1 MNIQEILSGE
11 RIVSRVMDKNK
22 VFYITTPIYY
32 VNDVP
37 HIGHAYTTIAADTM
51 ARYKR
56 LRGFDVLFATG
67 TDEHGQKIAKSAAQL
82 GMTPQE
88 LADKVVVKFQD
99 LWKILDINPDDFIR
113 TTEKRHEVVV
123 QNIFS
128 LLYEKG
134 DIYKGEY
141 EGWYCVPC
149 ETFWPESQI
158 EKEICPDCGRPVEKF
173 KEETYFFR
181 MSKYQEGLLEH
192 IKSHPD
198 CIKPESRKNE
208 IVSFIKQGLRDQ
220 SVTRIKSSLN
230 WGIDVPFDDNHVVY
244 VWFDAL
250 INYLTIAGYGIDEKK
265 FNKYWPEVVHLIGK
279 DILRFHTIIWFTML
293 MAADLTPPRMVF
305 SHGWWT
311 SEGEKMSKSK
321 GNVIDPYQ
329 VAGEF
334 GTDAFRYFLLREL
347 SFGQDGNFSRQL
359 LVKRINY
366 DLANDLGNLLSRTVA
381 MTIKYFDGKI
391 PLSPEGSEH
400 FDKELQSTAAETV
413 KQMVENMDQFS
424 FNLALENIW
433 TLIKRTNKYVDETEP
448 WILGRDKNKKKRLE
462 EVIYHLCESLRITAI
477 LLYPFMPSTSVK
489 IWKQLGIEDD
499 IEKMSIPEDTSWG
512 RMKADII
519 VKENKSLFPRIDEK
533 TTGITDRGIPNKLDC
548 VEKKKVAE
556 PQKPIISISEFQKI
570 DLRVGR
576 VISAEKVEGA
586 SKLLKMCVDFENEQR
601 TLVAGIKEFY
611 NPEEVV
617 GKNIVVVYNLAP
629 AKIRGIE
636 SQGMLL
642 AASNEEGVVLLTTD
656 RDISPG
662 SKIR

>member
-1 MNIQEILSGE
+1 
-11 RIVSRVMDKNK
+11 MDKNK

-51 ARYKR
+51 ARFKR

-67 TDEHGQKIAKSAAQL
+67 TDEHGQKIAKSAEQA
-82 GMTPQE
+82 GMKPQE
-88 LADKVVVKFQD
+88 LADKVVVKFKD
-99 LWKILDINPDDFIR
+99 LWTVLNIKPDDFIR

-123 QNIFS
+123 QKIFN

-134 DIYKGEY
+134 DIYKGKY
-141 EGWYCVPC
+141 EGWYCIPC

-158 EKEICPDCGRPVEKF
+158 EGNLCPDCGRPIEKF
-173 KEETYFFR
+173 QEETYFFR
-181 MSKYQEGLLEH
+181 MSNYQERLLDH
-192 IKSHPD
+192 IKTHPD

-208 IVSFIKQGLRDQ
+208 IISFIKKGLKDQ
-220 SVTRIKSSLN
+220 SVTRLKSSLN
-230 WGIDVPFDDNHVVY
+230 WGIDVPFDKNHVIY

-250 INYLTIAGYGIDEKK
+250 INYLTIAGYGIDEEK
-265 FNKYWPEVVHLIGK
+265 FNLYWPEVVHLIGK

-293 MAADLTPPRMVF
+293 MAADIKPPRMVF

-311 SEGEKMSKSK
+311 SEGEKMSKSR

-329 VAGEF
+329 VAAEF

-359 LVKRINY
+359 LIKRINY

-381 MTIKYFDGKI
+381 MTIKFCDGEI
-391 PLSPEGSEH
+391 PIPSDNSKDEI
-400 FDKELQSTAAETV
+400 FDKELQNLAGEV
-413 KQMVENMDQFS
+413 VQQIEENMNHMS

-433 TLIKRTNKYVDETEP
+433 SLIKRTNKYIDQTEP
-448 WILGRDKNKKKRLE
+448 WLLGRDKNKKDRLE
-462 EVIYHLCESLRITAI
+462 QVIYHLNESLRITAI
-477 LLYPFMPSTSVK
+477 LLYPFMPETSHK
-489 IWKQLGIEDD
+489 IWQQLGIKDNLEDV
-499 IEKMSIPEDTSWG
+499 SIPEDTRWG
-512 RMKADII
+512 KMKSNTV
-519 VKENKSLFPRIDEK
+519 VKPNKTLFPRIEEVKEDSSSDTAACQSKED
-533 TTGITDRGIPNKLDC
+533 GDRKI
-548 VEKKKVAE
+548 AE
-556 PQKPIISISEFQKI
+556 QQGSTISIADFQKM

-576 VISAEKVEGA
+576 VISAEEVPGA
-586 SKLLKMCVDFENEQR
+586 SKLLKICVDFKNEQR

-611 NPEEVV
+611 SPENIV

-629 AKIRGIE
+629 ARIRGIE

-642 AASNEEGVVLLTTD
+642 AASDGEKVVLLTTD
-656 RDISPG
+656 QEMPPG

>member
-1 MNIQEILSGE
+1 
-11 RIVSRVMDKNK
+11 MDNK
-22 VFYITTPIYY
+22 KAFYITTPIYY

-51 ARYKR
+51 ARFMR

-67 TDEHGQKIAKSAAQL
+67 TDEHGQKIAKSAEQMGIKPL
-82 GMTPQE
+82 E
-88 LADKVVVKFQD
+88 LADRVVIQFQN
-99 LWKILDINPDDFIR
+99 LWSILNIKPDDFIR
-113 TTEKRHEVVV
+113 TTEKRHELVV
-123 QNIFS
+123 QKIFN

-149 ETFWPESQI
+149 ETFWPESHI
-158 EKEICPDCGRPVEKF
+158 ENNVCPDCGRPVEKF

-181 MSKYQEGLLEH
+181 MSNYQERLLQH
-192 IKSHPD
+192 IKRFPD

-208 IVSFIKQGLRDQ
+208 IISFVKRGLKDQ

-230 WGIDVPFDDNHVVY
+230 WGIDVPFDKNHVIY

-250 INYLTIAGYGIDEKK
+250 INYLTVAGYGVDEKK
-265 FNKYWPEVVHLIGK
+265 FNLYWPEAVHLIGK

-293 MAADLTPPRMVF
+293 MAADIAPPRMVF

-321 GNVIDPYQ
+321 GNVIDPFQ

-359 LVKRINY
+359 LIQRINY

-381 MTIKYFDGKI
+381 MTVKFCDGEI
-391 PLSPEGSEH
+391 PAPSNKNEH
-400 FDKELQSTAAETV
+400 YDKELQNLAGEVVTLV
-413 KQMVENMDQFS
+413 IKNMEQFS

-433 TLIKRTNKYVDETEP
+433 SLIKRTNKYIDQTEP
-448 WILGRDKNKKKRLE
+448 WLLGRDINKKERLE
-462 EVIYHLCESLRITAI
+462 QVLYHLNESLRITAL
-477 LLYPFMPSTSVK
+477 LLYPFVPETSYK
-489 IWKQLGIEDD
+489 IWQQLGIKGK
-499 IEKMSIPEDTSWG
+499 IEHMTIPQDTSWG
-512 RMKADII
+512 RLEPGIK
-519 VKENKSLFPRIDEK
+519 VTPGNSLFPRIEEDKKAFPVNNKNKENIEK
-533 TTGITDRGIPNKLDC
+533 GNRKEDIEMENHQLATISLTD
-548 VEKKKVAE
+548 
-556 PQKPIISISEFQKI
+556 FQKI
-570 DLRVGR
+570 DLRVGKI
-576 VISAEKVEGA
+576 ISVEDVPGA
-586 SKLLKMCVDFENEQR
+586 SKLLKIEVDFKSEIR

-611 NPEEVV
+611 LPENLL
-617 GKNIVVVYNLAP
+617 GKNIVVVFNLAP
-629 AKIRGIE
+629 ATIRGIQ

-642 AASNEEGVVLLTTD
+642 AASNGEQVVLLTTEQE
-656 RDISPG
+656 IEPG
-662 SKIR
+662 SKIT